1 MFRRLVVAILRIMI
15 SGLKFICN
23 MLSLG
28 VSWASG
34 KKLPLFGILSEG
46 EESGTRSHYVVDN
59 HDHNHSDAMD
69 LLQDEDEYESPI
81 KW

>member
-34 KKLPLFGILSEG
+34 KEMPLFGILSEG
-46 EESGTRSHYVVDN
+46 EESIKRSHYVVDN
-59 HDHNHSDAMD
+59 HNHSDAMD

>member
-1 MFRRLVVAILRIMI
+1 
-15 SGLKFICN
+15 

-46 EESGTRSHYVVDN
+46 EESIKRSHYVVD
-59 HDHNHSDAMD
+59 NHSDAMD